1 MSDDEETEPDIL
13 VLGVPQQD
21 PQVAWDKL
29 RKQTQPA
36 PVSGG
41 GRAY

>member
-1 MSDDEETEPDIL
+1 VSDDEETEPDIL

-29 RKQTQPA
+29 RAQTPPP